1 MQRLGEEGVIAT
13 GLAGATEPRPDLSR
27 RALLGAGMA
36 ASLLGLAACSTPLPL
51 GAPPE
56 RNETDAERLLRA
68 SAVAHGLTAY
78 RGLNDINVRYE
89 GEWRPLVD
97 RIQPVVVDKGF
108 RGRSEERLLP
118 RERVVAQA
126 YTGAAGHKQVAW
138 QHANGTG
145 AKAATGPGDIKV
157 WLNDVPSTDA
167 GILAAS
173 ALVAEGYGMFLL
185 GPLWLVDR
193 GHAMRRGGT
202 ETVDGRRCD
211 VVEAWLRPGLGL
223 AALDRV
229 AVCIDAETG
238 LTRRLRFTLEG
249 SVDTQGAVAEV
260 DTFEHRSIA
269 GVTWPMR
276 SYERVV
282 HPIRLPAHDWRITGL
297 DVDRGYDR
305 AAIDGPAFTGLAAAP
320 ARSI

>member
-1 MQRLGEEGVIAT
+1 MQRLGEEGVTAT
-13 GLAGATEPRPDLSR
+13 ARVGPLPKASR
-27 RALLGAGMA
+27 RTLLGAGVA
-36 ASLLGLAACSTPLPL
+36 VSLLGLGACSTPLPL
-51 GAPPE
+51 AGVTE
-56 RNETDAERLLRA
+56 RSDTDAERLLRA
-68 SAVAHGLTAY
+68 SAEAHGLAAF
-78 RGLNDINVRYE
+78 RRLNDINVRYE
-89 GEWRPLVD
+89 GEWRPLID

-126 YTGAAGHKQVAW
+126 YTGTAGHKEVVW
-138 QHANGTG
+138 QHEPGIGSVAG
-145 AKAATGPGDIKV
+145 ATSGDIKV
-157 WLNDVPSTDA
+157 WLNDVPSTDP
-167 GILAAS
+167 GILSAS
-173 ALVAEGYGMFLL
+173 ALVAECYGMFLL

-193 GHAMRRGGT
+193 GHAMQRGGT

-211 VVEAWLRPGLGL
+211 VVEVWLRPGLGL
-223 AALDRV
+223 SALDRV
-229 AVCIDAETG
+229 AVCIDADTG

-249 SVDTQGAVAEV
+249 SGDTQGAVAEV

-269 GVTWPMR
+269 GVMWPMR

-305 AAIDGPAFTGLAAAP
+305 AALVGPAFTGLAAAP
-320 ARSI
+320 ARPV